1 MINYIRKCN
10 LCGELYSRADMVYV
24 YPLLMC
30 KPCSD
35 TQKKKSAQKIA
46 DKAGVSVEAV
56 GHARQTKPAVPKESH
71 RQ

>member
-1 MINYIRKCN
+1 
-10 LCGELYSRADMVYV
+10 MVYV

-35 TQKKKSAQKIA
+35 IQKKKSAQKIA
-46 DKAGVSVEAV
+46 DKVGVSVEAV